1 MDQEHAGVAQRV
13 GTPERPDVLH
23 AQKAIGLLGQ
33 IEDDVACT
41 HGHGALGVETTR
53 SESRLQREPRDD
65 IGVFKR
71 EAQKVAQ
78 LVVVETGND
87 RDGEH
92 HLDANLAAALDHLEL
107 GCQDV
112 APARTFVHVARKA
125 VEGEV
130 HARETCGDKVLK
142 ITFLVRDDQAVRVDL
157 DPPEAL
163 LAAHVDDVD
172 QILAARR
179 LAAGDLHRA
188 VGSHRVRDH
197 IVHRRDLI
205 ERRIALAGLGAHE
218 AHGAMQVA
226 VARDLD
232 LEQRAAALVARAG
245 SAPERALVRHG
256 DGVLRLSLLERLG
269 EQPLVVLGRRPHA
282 RVELAVLGAR
292 ARHPHDPLVVGVHL
306 RRQLLQARRA
316 QRPRFMQSTQ
326 NLVLSDLKQR
336 PVAAGDKPPQPPIP
350 RQCTDE
356 DHGCR

>member
-1 MDQEHAGVAQRV
+1 MRGHALGRGAVDQEHAGVAQRV
-13 GTPERPDVLH
+13 GAPERPDILH
-23 AQKAIGLLGQ
+23 AQKAIRLLGQ
-33 IEDDVACT
+33 IEDNVACA
-41 HGHGALGVETTR
+41 HGHGALGIKAPG
-53 SESRLQREPRDD
+53 SEGRLQRKPRDD

-92 HLDANLAAALDHLEL
+92 HLDANLATALDHLEL

-112 APARTFVHVARKA
+112 APARALVHVARKA
-125 VEGEV
+125 VEREV

-163 LAAHVDDVD
+163 LAAHIDDVD
-172 QILAARR
+172 QILAAGR

-232 LEQRAAALVARAG
+232 LE
-245 SAPERALVRHG
+245 
-256 DGVLRLSLLERLG
+256 
-269 EQPLVVLGRRPHA
+269 
-282 RVELAVLGAR
+282 
-292 ARHPHDPLVVGVHL
+292 
-306 RRQLLQARRA
+306 
-316 QRPRFMQSTQ
+316 
-326 NLVLSDLKQR
+326 
-336 PVAAGDKPPQPPIP
+336 
-350 RQCTDE
+350 
-356 DHGCR
+356 